1 MRADLASIGPG
12 LRHANTGGPCSR
24 TRKERIRATLLGTDD
39 GIIRCPRI
47 VRVGIHFPSV
57 DPVDILTG
65 ILDEEGYG
73 SPEDLR
79 DELEIPDHRLI
90 ARPWTDSTGVVDP
103 RHDERRDVLWNAL
116 VLGLCTA
123 QVYDPSRPVLWTQAS
138 LMRRLE
144 LFDPAGF
151 YA

>member
-1 MRADLASIGPG
+1 MRTGTASMDPR
-12 LRHANTGGPCSR
+12 LRHANSGGPMSR

-39 GIIRCPRI
+39 GAIRCPRI
-47 VRVGIHFPSV
+47 VRVGLAFTAG
-57 DPVDILTG
+57 DPVDFVTNL
-65 ILDEEGYG
+65 LNEEGYG

-79 DELEIPDHRLI
+79 SELEIPDHRLI
-90 ARPWTDSTGVVDP
+90 GRPSSDPFGWVDAG
-103 RHDERRDVLWNAL
+103 HGARRDILWNAL

-123 QVYDPSRPVLWTQAS
+123 QLYDPARPVLWTQAS
-138 LMRRLE
+138 LTRRLE